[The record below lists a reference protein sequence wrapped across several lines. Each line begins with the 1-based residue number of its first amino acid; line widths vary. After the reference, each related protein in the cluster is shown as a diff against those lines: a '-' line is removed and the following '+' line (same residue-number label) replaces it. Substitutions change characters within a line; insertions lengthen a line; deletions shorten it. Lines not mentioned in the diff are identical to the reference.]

1 MVRKLRSAIADL
13 VGRSLS
19 SGGRDPESGQTLAEY
34 SLILSFIGVGVI
46 LALSA
51 LGAVTTGMFWDPI
64 NRVFT
69 EVLGLFG
76 P

>member
-1 MVRKLRSAIADL
+1 MRTLWNAISHV
-13 VGRSLS
+13 VGRTAS
-19 SGGRDPESGQTLAEY
+19 SREREGGQTLAEY
-34 SLILSFIGVGVI
+34 SLILTFLAVGVI

-64 NRVFT
+64 NRVFN
-69 EVLGLFG
+69 EVLALFG

>member
-1 MVRKLRSAIADL
+1 MHKLRSLMAALI
-13 VGRSLS
+13 GRSAS
-19 SGGRDPESGQTLAEY
+19 TDGRGPESGQTLAEY

-46 LALSA
+46 LALGA
-51 LGAVTTGMFWDPI
+51 LGMVTNGMFWDPI

-69 EVLGLFG
+69 DVVSLVG

>member
-1 MVRKLRSAIADL
+1 MRTWWNVVTDL
-13 VGRSLS
+13 VGRAASL
-19 SGGRDPESGQTLAEY
+19 GDRERERGQTLAEY
-34 SLILSFIGVGVI
+34 SLILSFIAVGVI

-69 EVLGLFG
+69 EVIGMFT

>member
-1 MVRKLRSAIADL
+1 MRTLWHAMADVIGRRS
-13 VGRSLS
+13 RSDE
-19 SGGRDPESGQTLAEY
+19 RERGQTLAEY
-34 SLILSFIGVGVI
+34 SLILTFLAIGVI

-64 NRVFT
+64 NRVFN